1 MGVKQTTDVL
11 EKGTWIFVSALTVL
25 SLISVLLLSN
35 VSDNKANP
43 LQDINTNQQGA
54 TAPQQQLPTG
64 TAPLQLQDSNQ

>member
-1 MGVKQTTDVL
+1 
-11 EKGTWIFVSALTVL
+11 
-25 SLISVLLLSN
+25 